1 MIKEEKEL
9 LHDLKKLNLEKM
21 RQLAIDHRILHDERV
36 VFTPHIAF
44 YTEEAVQ
51 KILNTTICNIKSFMK
66 GRAINLVN

>member
-1 MIKEEKEL
+1 
-9 LHDLKKLNLEKM
+9 M

-51 KILNTTICNIKSFMK
+51 KILNTTIGNIKSFMK